1 MTGVPVSRDADKQNI
16 NLPAEEQTTESE
28 GTGTVQWQQSTFL

>member
-1 MTGVPVSRDADKQNI
+1 MTGEPVSLAVDKQGFI
-16 NLPAEEQTTESE
+16 PPAEEQITESE